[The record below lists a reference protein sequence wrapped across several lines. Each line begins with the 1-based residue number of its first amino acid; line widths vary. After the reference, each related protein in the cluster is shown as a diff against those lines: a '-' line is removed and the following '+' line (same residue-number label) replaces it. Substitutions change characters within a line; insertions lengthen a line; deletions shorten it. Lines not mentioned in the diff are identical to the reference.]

1 MNGALGGE
9 ALAYLASPEDAT
21 IDVVLQGVNKG
32 MAIAAALAPLGFAM
46 GDALAFGDGDND
58 PEMLARRATPH
69 ATLLPSPLLLDALRA
84 PSPHRPTRRPVIQE
98 APMSRLA
105 AALSVPLLFAWTW
118 PALAETPPA
127 DLPTAATPTVASP
140 EADRAL
146 LQPLLDALGAAPR
159 DRAARVPHLLDSH
172 DLRAVGPLRY
182 AALHDPQDEVVDAT
196 IRALGAIEDAT
207 ALRALRDI
215 AVGTEGSNPCG
226 LALDV
231 MSRHTLTLGR
241 DLVYEIARSTGQPDE
256 VRRTALDVLRRDH
269 PDFLATKPPL
279 QLGGS
284 ALVSTLGGAYFGGFA
299 LASVGDLAG
308 SNGAGAIGWVAGS
321 IAGAG
326 AGYIFGRQ
334 LPNARQQYYMSA
346 MGWGALSGT
355 LAARALVQPVYVTD
369 WWGNRIQ
376 QDSPTLQ
383 RTEAGLSLLGELGGL
398 ALAGVA
404 ADRLNF
410 TSSDVV
416 VADLTGVAMTVGT
429 AGALLLMDPTEDD
442 RPGYGIAL
450 AGALMGV
457 GLGVTTAQQLRFD
470 SGDVALTLLGTAE
483 GMYFGSY
490 LADRFVSGRADGGLW
505 LGAGLGALG
514 TGVAAQ
520 FTDVT
525 VSNAFEMLLF
535 STYAKTLGA
544 GAAMLADADSDTAK
558 DVHLA
563 VGAVGLLAGGWL
575 STQTDYQG
583 GDRAIVPIATALGAW
598 HGLLWGALADDQRWM
613 TGSNTIPGLALTT
626 MSALSLGS
634 LALAQATDLSN
645 WQVTMGSSGA
655 VWGAWLAG
663 WGLAMSD
670 HMSDSQLAS
679 TLIIGTDVG
688 LAATSLLISPVGG
701 MDPRVLAGANFGGLT
716 GAAMFSLVGAMFST
730 NSDTVIKAN
739 LAGTAIG
746 LVTGGILAHAM
757 WKDEPPTAAD
767 ADGPTWLPAWVRN
780 PIKTVQFAPRLDP
793 AGRFDGMT
801 MNAVLDVFDAR

>member
-1 MNGALGGE
+1 MSRFA
-9 ALAYLASPEDAT
+9 
-21 IDVVLQGVNKG
+21 
-32 MAIAAALAPLGFAM
+32 AAAL
-46 GDALAFGDGDND
+46 
-58 PEMLARRATPH
+58 
-69 ATLLPSPLLLDALRA
+69 TLLLL
-84 PSPHRPTRRPVIQE
+84 HVWTR
-98 APMSRLA
+98 
-105 AALSVPLLFAWTW
+105 
-118 PALAETPPA
+118 PALAETPAA
-127 DLPTAATPTVASP
+127 DLPAAATSTDATP

-182 AALHDPQDEVVDAT
+182 AALHDPQDEVVDAAV
-196 IRALGAIEDAT
+196 RALGAIEDAT
-207 ALRALRDI
+207 ALRALRDV
-215 AVGTEGSNPCG
+215 AVGTEGSSPRD
-226 LALDV
+226 LALDM
-231 MSRHTLTLGR
+231 MSRSKLTLGR
-241 DLVYEIARSTGQPDE
+241 DLVYEIARSTDHPDE
-256 VRRTALDVLRRDH
+256 VRRTALEVLTRDH
-269 PDFLATKPPL
+269 PDFLATKPSL

-334 LPNARQQYYMSA
+334 LSNARQQYYMSA

-355 LAARALVQPVYVTD
+355 LAARALVQPQYITD
-369 WWGNRIQ
+369 AWGNRIQ
-376 QDSPTLQ
+376 QDSPSLQ
-383 RTEAGLSLLGELGGL
+383 RTDAGLSLVGELGGL
-398 ALAGVA
+398 ALAGLAV
-404 ADRLNF
+404 DRLNF
-410 TSSDVV
+410 TSSDVL

-470 SGDVALTLLGTAE
+470 SGDVALTLLGTGE
-483 GMYFGSY
+483 GMYFGSF
-490 LADRFVSGRADGGLW
+490 LADRFVSGRANGGLW

-535 STYAKTLGA
+535 SSYAKTLGA
-544 GAAMLADADSDTAK
+544 GAAILADAESDTVT

-575 STQTDYQG
+575 SSQTDYQG

-598 HGLLWGALADDQRWM
+598 HGLLWGGLAHDQRWM
-613 TGSNTIPGLALTT
+613 TGSGAVPGLALTS
-626 MSALSLGS
+626 MSAFGLGS
-634 LALAQATDLSN
+634 LALAQATDMSN

-663 WGLAMSD
+663 WGLALSD

-688 LAATSLLISPVGG
+688 LAATALLISPVGG

-730 NSDTVIKAN
+730 NSDTVIQAN

-746 LVTGGILAHAM
+746 LVTGGILAHAVL
-757 WKDEPPTAAD
+757 KDEPPAAAD
-767 ADGPTWLPAWVRN
+767 ADSPTWLPDWVHN

-801 MNAVLDVFDAR
+801 LNAVLDVFDAP

>member
-1 MNGALGGE
+1 MPRFA
-9 ALAYLASPEDAT
+9 
-21 IDVVLQGVNKG
+21 
-32 MAIAAALAPLGFAM
+32 AAAL
-46 GDALAFGDGDND
+46 
-58 PEMLARRATPH
+58 
-69 ATLLPSPLLLDALRA
+69 TLLLL
-84 PSPHRPTRRPVIQE
+84 HVWTR
-98 APMSRLA
+98 
-105 AALSVPLLFAWTW
+105 
-118 PALAETPPA
+118 PALAETPAA
-127 DLPTAATPTVASP
+127 DLPAATTATAATPES
-140 EADRAL
+140 DRAL
-146 LQPLLDALGAAPR
+146 LLPLLDTLGAAPR
-159 DRAARVPHLLDSH
+159 DRAARVAHLLDSH
-172 DLRAVGPLRY
+172 DVRAVGPLRY
-182 AALHDPQDEVVDAT
+182 AALHDPMDDVVDAAV
-196 IRALGAIEDAT
+196 RALGAIEAPA

-215 AVGTEGSNPCG
+215 AVGTEGSTPRD

-231 MSRHTLTLGR
+231 MSRSKLTLGR
-241 DLVYEIARSTGQPDE
+241 DLVYEIARSTDHPDE
-256 VRRTALDVLRRDH
+256 VRRTALEVLTRDH
-269 PDFLATKPPL
+269 PDFLATKPSL

-334 LPNARQQYYMSA
+334 LSNARQQYYMSA

-355 LAARALVQPVYVTD
+355 LAARALVQPQYITD
-369 WWGNRIQ
+369 AWGNRVP
-376 QDSPTLQ
+376 QDSPSLQ
-383 RTEAGLSLLGELGGL
+383 RTEAGLSLVGELGGL
-398 ALAGVA
+398 ALAGLAV
-404 ADRLNF
+404 DRLNF
-410 TSSDVV
+410 TSSDVL

-470 SGDVALTLLGTAE
+470 SGDVALTLLGTGE
-483 GMYFGSY
+483 GMYFGSF
-490 LADRFVSGRADGGLW
+490 LADRFVSGRANGGLW

-535 STYAKTLGA
+535 SSYAKTLGA
-544 GAAMLADADSDTAK
+544 GAAILADAEGDTVT

-563 VGAVGLLAGGWL
+563 VGAAGLLAGGWL
-575 STQTDYQG
+575 SSQTDYQG

-598 HGLLWGALADDQRWM
+598 HGALVGGLLAQNDWTDD
-613 TGSNTIPGLALTT
+613 GNGVGGLTLT
-626 MSALSLGS
+626 SLSVFGLSG
-634 LALAQATDLSN
+634 LALAQVTDFDNL
-645 WQVTMGSSGA
+645 QVTMGSSGA

-663 WGLAMSD
+663 WGLTVPGEHVDFNTAMV
-670 HMSDSQLAS
+670 
-679 TLIIGTDVG
+679 TLLVGTDVG

-730 NSDTVIKAN
+730 DTTTVIKAN
-739 LAGTAIG
+739 LAGTVIG
-746 LVTGGILAHAM
+746 LVTGGILAHAVM
-757 WKDEPPTAAD
+757 KDEPPTAAD